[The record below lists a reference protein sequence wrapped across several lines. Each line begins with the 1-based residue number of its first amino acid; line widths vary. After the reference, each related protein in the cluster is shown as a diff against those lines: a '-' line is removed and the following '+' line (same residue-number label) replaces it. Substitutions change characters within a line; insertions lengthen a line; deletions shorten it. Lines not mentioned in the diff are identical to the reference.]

1 MVKLDGIL
9 LKQMIIS
16 GSNNIFNSY
25 PDIDALNVFP
35 VPDGDTGTNM
45 NLTMSSGA
53 KEVSTTDDSNIYNV
67 AKAFSRGLLLGAR
80 GNSGVILSQIFRG
93 FAEGLKGKE
102 EADAVDIA
110 EAFMVGKEV
119 AYKAVMK
126 PVEGTMLTVEREAAM
141 VLYEKAERGMPIDE
155 AIDIFLSEAEASLKR
170 TPNLLPVLKEVGV
183 VDSGGAGFCKVIEG
197 FSKALHNEIVQRNMP
212 DVVSTPVSEN
222 KEEFNASN
230 PVQAKLE
237 HKDFGYCTEFI
248 LQLPENPQESGK
260 HKFDEHRFRSVLNNY
275 GNSIVAVRDDDL
287 VKVHIHAKKPGTVF
301 NYAQQFGEFIKL
313 KVESMTQQHEHII
326 DLAKE
331 GKATAPKQEYE
342 DKPVEEANDTTPL
355 KDYASVAV
363 CAGDGIAE
371 LFHTGIGVDGIV
383 TGGQTMNPSTADI
396 TDAVLKVHAKNVF
409 VYPNN
414 GNIVMAASSAADIL
428 APKGIN
434 VIVVPAKTIPE
445 GMIAAMMFNPSVSP
459 ESNKTEMLEAISQVK
474 SGEVTYAVR
483 DTTIGGVSVKKNQ
496 FMGMHGKSIA
506 AVGDDKIDAL
516 NKLLESMMDDNSS
529 IITVLCGEDIDEAT
543 RGSIEADLQKKYGSR
558 ADIDVKYGGQPVYS
572 FIVSVED

>member
-9 LKQMIIS
+9 FKQMIIS
-16 GSNNIFNSY
+16 GANNIYNSY

-53 KEVSTTDDSNIYNV
+53 KEVSTCAENDIYSV

-93 FAEGLKGKE
+93 FAEGLKGKV

-110 EAFMVGKEV
+110 EAFLIGKEV

-126 PVEGTMLTVEREAAM
+126 PVEGTMLTVEREASQA
-141 VLYEKAERGMPIDE
+141 LDDAAERGMPIDE
-155 AIDIFLSEAEASLKR
+155 AIDIFLAEAQASLKR

-183 VDSGGAGFCKVIEG
+183 VDSGGAGFCKIIEG

-212 DVVSTPVSEN
+212 DVVSTPAPSSQPEYDS
-222 KEEFNASN
+222 SN

-248 LQLPENPQESGK
+248 LQLPENPADAGK
-260 HKFDEHRFRSVLNNY
+260 HKFDERRFRSVLNNY
-275 GNSIVAVRDDDL
+275 GNSIVAVRDEDL

-331 GKATAPKQEYE
+331 GKATAPKEEYE
-342 DKPVEEANDTTPL
+342 NTVKDEPL
-355 KDYASVAV
+355 KEYGSVAV
-363 CAGDGIAE
+363 CAGKGIE
-371 LFHTGIGVDGIV
+371 NLFKEGTGVDEIV
-383 TGGQTMNPSTADI
+383 TGGQTMNPSTNDI
-396 TDAVLKVHAKNVF
+396 VAAIEKVHAKNVF

-414 GNIVMAASSAADIL
+414 GNIMMAASAAADIL
-428 APKGIN
+428 ADKEIN
-434 VIVVPAKTIPE
+434 VIVVPTKTIPE
-445 GMIAAMMFNPSVSP
+445 GLIASMMFNPSVNP
-459 ESNKTEMLEAISQVK
+459 ESNKTEMVEAIEQVK

-483 DTTIGGVSVKKNQ
+483 DTTIGGVTVMKDQ
-496 FMGMHGKSIA
+496 FMGMHGKTIA

-516 NKLLESMMDDNSS
+516 KKLIASMVDEESS
-529 IITVLCGEDIDEAT
+529 IITVLCGEDID
-543 RGSIEADLQKKYGSR
+543 QKTMDEISEYLKGEYGDQ
-558 ADIDVKYGGQPVYS
+558 ADIDVKDGGQPVYS
-572 FIVSVED
+572 FLVSVED